1 MAKRFFNWLLR
12 IAYRLVLRLE
22 VEGVE
27 NIPAEG
33 PVILMINH
41 VNFLDPFVMAASLP
55 RQVTALSKVEN
66 FSLPVF
72 GLVFRLY
79 GAIPVHRGQVDRR
92 ALRWAQRELKQGT
105 LLLIAPEGTR
115 SPDHELQPAHKG
127 LAFIAL
133 RSDAAVV
140 PAAIIGTPAFIGNL
154 KRLRR
159 APVRIRLGRPFRF
172 RGDRHALDEMTDEA
186 MYQLAGLLP
195 PAYRGVYADLTRA
208 TEDHIEFVDHHGEG
222 GRIAQPSDEA
232 AERER

>member
-1 MAKRFFNWLLR
+1 MARRFFNWLLR

-22 VEGVE
+22 LEGVE
-27 NIPAEG
+27 NIPVEG

-41 VNFLDPFVMAASLP
+41 INFLDPFVIAASLP
-55 RQVTALSKVEN
+55 RQVTAMSKVEN

-115 SPDHELQPAHKG
+115 SRDRKLQPAHKG

-133 RSDAAVV
+133 RSNAAVIPV
-140 PAAIIGTPAFIGNL
+140 AITGTPAFIGNL

-159 APVRIRLGRPFRF
+159 TPVHIQLGRPFRF
-172 RGDRHALDEMTDEA
+172 RGDRHALDAMTDEA
-186 MYQLAGLLP
+186 MYQLARLLP
-195 PAYRGVYADLTRA
+195 VAYRGAYADMARA
-208 TEDHIEFVDHHGEG
+208 TQDYIEFLDHHGAN
-222 GRIAQPSDEA
+222 GRIAQPGGESA
-232 AERER
+232 KRER